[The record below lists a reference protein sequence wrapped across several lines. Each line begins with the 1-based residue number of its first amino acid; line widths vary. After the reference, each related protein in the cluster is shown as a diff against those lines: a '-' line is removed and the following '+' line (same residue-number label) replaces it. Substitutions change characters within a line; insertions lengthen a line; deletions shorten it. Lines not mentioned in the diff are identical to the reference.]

1 VTLVNKIGNIYV
13 GNFTPEFQ
21 LHGFVLTYNGKAN
34 TIMACWYK
42 NNVRHGNYMYL
53 NGTNMT
59 ILESGFHEEG
69 KSTVD
74 MKDDPVYKKFTRG
87 DIFDYDNDEYE
98 M

>member
-1 VTLVNKIGNIYV
+1 
-13 GNFTPEFQ
+13 
-21 LHGFVLTYNGKAN
+21 
-34 TIMACWYK
+34 
-42 NNVRHGNYMYL
+42 MYL